1 METQDATV
9 RKCDCR
15 PGRSLSTEGARTGAG
30 APSGTAFYRNRVRE
44 PNPGARGLAGGE
56 GRGGAAAFEGE
67 CRGRRGRRRGGGGD
81 REGARRGV
89 SHNCRSSPGTVVAQ
103 QDLNPCRHP
112 ECPKYQKAANKKA
125 ANTIGGVGLL
135 GIR

>member
-44 PNPGARGLAGGE
+44 PDPGAGGLAGGE
-56 GRGGAAAFEGE
+56 GRGGTKSFHDQR
-67 CRGRRGRRRGGGGD
+67 RGRRGRGRGGGGAG
-81 REGARRGV
+81 EGAGRGVRRGHG
-89 SHNCRSSPGTVVAQ
+89 SLR
-103 QDLNPCRHP
+103 
-112 ECPKYQKAANKKA
+112 
-125 ANTIGGVGLL
+125 
-135 GIR
+135 